1 MSVIPFVVAVE
12 PWDLEA
18 LDEKVS
24 AGRASE
30 LAWLKK
36 AREDEGV
43 RFLRGKAQSEARGRV
58 RAKFA
63 AMRAKGKL
71 AGTRDLVVARAVR
84 AELKTQALDGP
95 YEPLPSKDARM
106 PGRRVG
112 TGPSHYDRFGHEKT
126 KLTARMA
133 VRLPADL
140 GEQLVRA
147 TYWTSAPAVKA
158 LWEWQTRWGDGP
170 EVIFR
175 EAERRGAV
183 TLLDVWCAAMAS
195 RPDADAI
202 FEKAK
207 LRAQII
213 TTGDIFRAAVK
224 RTIR

>member
-18 LDEKVS
+18 LDKKVS
-24 AGRASE
+24 AGRAAE

-36 AREDEGV
+36 AREEEGL
-43 RFLRGKAQSEARGRV
+43 RFLRGKAQSEARGRI

-71 AGTRDLVVARAVR
+71 VSTRDLVVARAVR
-84 AELKTQALDGP
+84 AELKTQAMDGP
-95 YEPLPSKDARM
+95 YEPLPIQDARM

-112 TGPSHYDRFGHEKT
+112 TGPSHYDRFGDEKT
-126 KLTARMA
+126 KLTGRMA

-140 GEQLVRA
+140 GDQLVRA

-158 LWEWQTRWGDGP
+158 LWEWQTRWGDGS

-175 EAERRGAV
+175 EAERSGAV

-195 RPDADAI
+195 HPDADSI

-207 LRAQII
+207 LQAQVI

>member
-12 PWDLEA
+12 PSDLTA
-18 LDEKVS
+18 LNEVVK
-24 AGRASE
+24 AGLKAER
-30 LAWLKK
+30 AWLKQ

-95 YEPLPSKDARM
+95 YEPLPSQDARM

-112 TGPSHYDRFGHEKT
+112 TGPSHYDRFGDEKT
-126 KLTARMA
+126 KLTGRMA
-133 VRLPADL
+133 VRLPADV
-140 GEQLVRA
+140 GDQLVRA

-158 LWEWQTRWGDGP
+158 LWEWQARWGDGP

-175 EAERRGAV
+175 EAERSGAV
-183 TLLDVWCAAMAS
+183 TLLDVWCAANAS
-195 RPDADAI
+195 RPDADSI
-202 FEKAK
+202 LEKAK
-207 LRAQII
+207 LQAQVI

-224 RTIR
+224 RAIR

>member
-1 MSVIPFVVAVE
+1 MSVSPFVVAVE
-12 PWDLEA
+12 PQDLMA
-18 LDEKVS
+18 LNEIVK
-24 AGRASE
+24 AGRKAE
-30 LAWLKK
+30 EDWLEQ

-43 RFLRGKAQSEARGRV
+43 RFLRGKAKSEARGRV

-63 AMRAKGKL
+63 ALREKGKL

-84 AELKTQALDGP
+84 AELKTRTMDGP
-95 YEPLPSKDARM
+95 YEPLPVNDARM

-112 TGPSHYDRFGHEKT
+112 TGPRHYARLGDETT
-126 KLTARMA
+126 KLTGRMA

-158 LWEWQTRWGDGP
+158 LWEWQSRWGDGP
-170 EVIFR
+170 AVIFR
-175 EAERRGAV
+175 EAERRGAM
-183 TLLDVWCAAMAS
+183 TLLDLWSAAMAS
-195 RPDADAI
+195 RPDSDAI

-207 LRAQII
+207 LQDQII

-224 RTIR
+224 RTIT

>member
-18 LDEKVS
+18 LDKKVS
-24 AGRASE
+24 AGRAAE

-36 AREDEGV
+36 AREDEGL

-63 AMRAKGKL
+63 AMREKGKL

-84 AELKTQALDGP
+84 AELKTQAMDGP
-95 YEPLPSKDARM
+95 YEPLPSQDSRM

-112 TGPSHYDRFGHEKT
+112 TGPSHYDRFSDEKT
-126 KLTARMA
+126 KLTGRMA

-158 LWEWQTRWGDGP
+158 LWEWQARWGNGP

-175 EAERRGAV
+175 EAERSGAV

-195 RPDADAI
+195 RPDADSI
-202 FEKAK
+202 LEKAK
-207 LRAQII
+207 LQAHIV